1 MKTFAILAAALAA
14 SGYCHAQPPTF
25 EVASIRP
32 VDSCYSPQEV
42 QTTSDSLTVRGRTIA
57 VLLQWAYDTPWFQI
71 TGPEWLRDYCFDVV
85 AKSAAPAGEKQLRL
99 MLRTLMA
106 DRFGVKAHF
115 EQKEIS
121 VYAMTLA
128 KSGPKFQESST
139 EGPSEIDRGNPVI
152 LTAHRIT
159 IAEVADRIATEAG
172 RPVID
177 ETGLKGRYEIHMD
190 LSPYIAGAGTAEAG
204 KLDMTGILF
213 TGLQEQLGL
222 KLESR
227 KANVNILVVDRA
239 EKTATEN

>member
-1 MKTFAILAAALAA
+1 MKTFAIVIATFAA
-14 SGYCHAQPPTF
+14 SGYCLAQSPTF

-42 QTTSDSLTVRGRTIA
+42 QTTADSLTVRGRTIA

-71 TGPEWLRDYCFDVV
+71 NGPEWLRDYCFDVV
-85 AKSAAPAGEKQLRL
+85 AKTAAPASEKQLRL

-106 DRFGVKAHF
+106 DRFGVKVHT
-115 EQKEIS
+115 EQKEMPA
-121 VYAMTLA
+121 YAITLA
-128 KSGPKFQESST
+128 KGGPKFQESTT
-139 EGPSEIDRGNPVI
+139 EGPSEIDRGSPEI

-159 IAEVADRIATEAG
+159 IAEVADRISTEAG

-204 KLDMTGILF
+204 KLDMTSILF

-227 KANVNILVVDRA
+227 KSTVNILVVDHA
-239 EKTATEN
+239 EKTPTEN